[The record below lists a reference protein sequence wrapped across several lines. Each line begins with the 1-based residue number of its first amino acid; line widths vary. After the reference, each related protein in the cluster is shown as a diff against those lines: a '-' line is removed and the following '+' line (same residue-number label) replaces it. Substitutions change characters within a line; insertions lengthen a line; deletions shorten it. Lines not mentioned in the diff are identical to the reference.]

1 MLTIERLVA
10 GSGDVVALH
19 KRLGKILRAFQHGTG
34 LRGPDNRHMLRAL
47 VSLQVV
53 VDALYQRVFRTNDH
67 HVDILSYHELLDDLE
82 VVSLHGD
89 IDATICRTRIAWGNI
104 QFLTF
109 LTLSNLPSQ
118 CVLTSAT
125 A

>member
-1 MLTIERLVA
+1 
-10 GSGDVVALH
+10 
-19 KRLGKILRAFQHGTG
+19 
-34 LRGPDNRHMLRAL
+34 MLRAL

-53 VDALYQRVFRTNDH
+53 VDTFYQRVFRTNDH

-82 VVSLHGD
+82 VVSLHGNV
-89 IDATICRTRIAWGNI
+89 DATIGCTRIAWGDV

-125 A
+125 AQQ